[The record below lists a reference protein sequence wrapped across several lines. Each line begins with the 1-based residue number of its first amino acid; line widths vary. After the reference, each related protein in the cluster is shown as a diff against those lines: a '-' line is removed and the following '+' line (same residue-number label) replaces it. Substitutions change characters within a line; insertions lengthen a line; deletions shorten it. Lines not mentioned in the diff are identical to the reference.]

1 MPTLKSPNIKRGNS
15 TKRKEDDDKWPAN
28 LVSKKIKTGN
38 RKANKETAGAIISSY
53 MSK

>member
-1 MPTLKSPNIKRGNS
+1 MSKKRNNA
-15 TKRKEDDDKWPAN
+15 KRKEDDDEWSAN
-28 LVSKKIKTGN
+28 LESKKIKTGN